1 MGRRI
6 KDEYVKEVIEKIN
19 NRSISSSND
28 LIEFIE
34 ERVTLLIM
42 VLYETEEQISMII
55 GIQLL
60 RFQSIKLPFMEMV
73 NKNFNRIYLHI
84 KYSVYLYIIIN

>member
-1 MGRRI
+1 MGKVI

-42 VLYETEEQISMII
+42 VLYETE
-55 GIQLL
+55 
-60 RFQSIKLPFMEMV
+60 
-73 NKNFNRIYLHI
+73 NK
-84 KYSVYLYIIIN
+84 YIR

>member
-1 MGRRI
+1 ML
-6 KDEYVKEVIEKIN
+6 KKLLKIN

-42 VLYETEEQISMII
+42 VLYETEEISLDDND
-55 GIQLL
+55 G
-60 RFQSIKLPFMEMV
+60 
-73 NKNFNRIYLHI
+73 
-84 KYSVYLYIIIN
+84 YSTIEVSVDKITVHGNGE

>member
-1 MGRRI
+1 MAQVDFKVTAWERVEI

-34 ERVTLLIM
+34 EKVTLLIM
-42 VLYETEEQISMII
+42 VLYETEEQI
-55 GIQLL
+55 
-60 RFQSIKLPFMEMV
+60 
-73 NKNFNRIYLHI
+73 
-84 KYSVYLYIIIN
+84 

>member
-1 MGRRI
+1 MAQVDFKVNSMVSR

-34 ERVTLLIM
+34 EKGDTFDYGFIRK
-42 VLYETEEQISMII
+42 Q
-55 GIQLL
+55 
-60 RFQSIKLPFMEMV
+60 K
-73 NKNFNRIYLHI
+73 
-84 KYSVYLYIIIN
+84 KYH

>member
-1 MGRRI
+1 MAQVDFKVNSMVSR

-34 ERVTLLIM
+34 EKGDTFDYGFIRNRRN
-42 VLYETEEQISMII
+42 II
-55 GIQLL
+55 
-60 RFQSIKLPFMEMV
+60 R
-73 NKNFNRIYLHI
+73 
-84 KYSVYLYIIIN
+84 

>member
-1 MGRRI
+1 MAQVDFKVTAWERVEI

-34 ERVTLLIM
+34 EKGDTFDYGFIP
-42 VLYETEEQISMII
+42 ETEEQISLDDND
-55 GIQLL
+55 G
-60 RFQSIKLPFMEMV
+60 
-73 NKNFNRIYLHI
+73 
-84 KYSVYLYIIIN
+84 YSTIEVSVDKITVHGNGE